1 MSKYQFYAGMVPLLF
16 ILVGLERFGTQL
28 LLAIIRTYHLET
40 LPSLDFYIILIS
52 ALMQLASFVLL
63 ISLISKGFGIIFWIR
78 IYVAGLLGGLGVI
91 WTLAISL
98 TLIEV

>member
-1 MSKYQFYAGMVPLLF
+1 MSKYQFYAGMVPFLF
-16 ILVGLERFGTQL
+16 ILMGSERFGTQL
-28 LLAIIRTYHLET
+28 LLAVIRTYRLET

-52 ALMQLASFVLL
+52 VLMQLASFVLL
-63 ISLISKGFGIIFWIR
+63 ISLVSKGFGIIFWIR

-91 WTLAISL
+91 WMLAISL